1 MWVSALE
8 GQWSCSTA
16 CLTVT
21 HHTLFSPSETVFGDC
36 KPVGCM
42 DAVTWTAWYPAF
54 GYLTCFLS
62 GYRRA
67 CCGRKLVLCP
77 VVWVWPAF
85 PRISSIP
92 GVGEREA
99 GH

>member
-1 MWVSALE
+1 MLE

-16 CLTVT
+16 HLTLT
-21 HHTLFSPSETVFGDC
+21 HHTLFSLSETVFGGC

-54 GYLTCFLS
+54 GDLTCFLS

-67 CCGRKLVLCP
+67 CRGHKLVLCP
-77 VVWVWPAF
+77 GVWVRPAF
-85 PRISSIP
+85 PRISSITQ
-92 GVGEREA
+92 VGERET